1 MSAALSRLAHA
12 ARSTG
17 QISPVLAAAGILALF
32 AGPVLAHDA
41 KPTAAQPLGWRYPF
55 SCCADYDCRA
65 ATKGEV
71 LERPEGYV
79 ITDTGEVVPMTDKR
93 VKASPDG
100 QYHWCAHKAGL
111 DAGRTICLFV
121 PPRSF

>member
-1 MSAALSRLAHA
+1 MSAALVRSARVARGAGGFSALLPAVAAFFLLA
-12 ARSTG
+12 G
-17 QISPVLAAAGILALF
+17 QAS
-32 AGPVLAHDA
+32 AHDA
-41 KPTAAQPLGWRYPF
+41 KPTPAQPLGWHYPF

-93 VKASPDG
+93 IKDSPDG
-100 QYHWCAHKAGL
+100 QYHWCAHKGGL